1 MVGKASYLSR
11 FLSPLVRLLGSKWS
25 AQMKL
30 KDAHNSCGIFK
41 WVFTSGFS
49 KNKLQHSIFRIEKW
63 MIFLLYSGGHFC
75 FDKSPFM

>member
-49 KNKLQHSIFRIEKW
+49 KKADFLDEQKLQVFMTVSEK
-63 MIFLLYSGGHFC
+63 SKGGA
-75 FDKSPFM
+75 DG